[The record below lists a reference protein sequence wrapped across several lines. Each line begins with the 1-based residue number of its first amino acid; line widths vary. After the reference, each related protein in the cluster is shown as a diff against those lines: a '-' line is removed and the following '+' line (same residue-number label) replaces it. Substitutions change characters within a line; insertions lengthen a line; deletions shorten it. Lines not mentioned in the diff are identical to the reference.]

1 MEIRGKILETFPS
14 ERIIKIKSRKR
25 IYYVYLTR
33 KFFRDFGPYFYEFP
47 YVFIEVSESKKN
59 QHGFSCFELTAF
71 NKIAQFV
78 SRSRKVF
85 FDIEKIRDG
94 IRTIINKTDNLL
106 FLDLE
111 FSLPSYNPNQRNPVE
126 IIQYGLV
133 LTNSLGEIITTSKN
147 LVKPNKFYALNKKTL
162 KFFNREIYD
171 FEDAVD
177 YIEFYQLLEKLTLEY
192 DAKII
197 AWGRNDIITMEK
209 SFKINRLFP
218 LEIKERYI
226 NIMQLMKTYY
236 NLKNDL
242 GLFDTYQM
250 ITHKDLDLQAHDA
263 YEDAVV
269 MMEVYFAFKKLI
281 NKKKEF

>member
-1 MEIRGKILETFPS
+1 MEVRGKIIETFPS
-14 ERIIKIKSRKR
+14 ERIIKIGNRKR
-25 IYYVYLTR
+25 IYYVYLSR

-47 YVFIEVSESKKN
+47 YLIIEVSENKKIHN
-59 QHGFSCFELTAF
+59 GYSCFELTAF
-71 NKIAQFV
+71 IKVTQFI

-85 FDIEKIRDG
+85 FDIKKIQEG
-94 IRTIINKTDNLL
+94 IKNIINKEYNLL

-111 FSLPSYNPNQRNPVE
+111 FSLPSYNPYKRTASE

-133 LTNSLGEIITTSKN
+133 LTDNFGNVITASNN
-147 LVKPNKFYALNKKTL
+147 LVKPNKFQSLNKKTL
-162 KFFNREIYD
+162 KFLNREIYD
-171 FEDAVD
+171 FEEAVD
-177 YIEFYQLLEKLTLEY
+177 YIEFYQTLEKFINEY
-192 DAKII
+192 DVKII

-209 SFKINRLFP
+209 SFKINKLFP
-218 LEIKERYI
+218 LDLKERYI

-250 ITHKDLDLQAHDA
+250 ITNNDIDSQSHDA

-269 MMEVYFAFKKLI
+269 MMDVFFAFKKHI

>member
-1 MEIRGKILETFPS
+1 MEIRGKIIETFPS
-14 ERIIKIKSRKR
+14 ERLVKIKSRKR
-25 IYYVYLTR
+25 IYYVYLSR

-47 YVFIEVSESKKN
+47 YVLIEVGEIRKIHN
-59 QHGFSCFELTAF
+59 GYSCFELTAF
-71 NKIAQFV
+71 NKVVQFI

-85 FDIEKIRDG
+85 FDIEKIRES
-94 IRTIINKTDNLL
+94 IKTIINKDSNLL

-111 FSLPSYNPNQRNPVE
+111 FSLPSYNPNRRTPVE

-133 LTNSLGEIITTSKN
+133 LTDSLGNVITASKN

-171 FEDAVD
+171 FEEAVD
-177 YIEFYQLLEKLTLEY
+177 YIEFYQILEKLITEY

-218 LEIKERYI
+218 LKIKERYI

-242 GLFDTYQM
+242 GLFDTYQIM
-250 ITHKDLDLQAHDA
+250 TNNDLDSQAHDA

-269 MMEVYFAFKKLI
+269 MMDVFFAFKKLI
-281 NKKKEF
+281 NK

>member
-1 MEIRGKILETFPS
+1 MEIKGKIIETFPS
-14 ERIIKIKSRKR
+14 ERIIKIANRKR

-47 YVFIEVSESKKN
+47 YVFIEVSKTKKIH
-59 QHGFSCFELTAF
+59 HGYSCFELTAF
-71 NKIAQFV
+71 NKVVQFI

-85 FDIEKIRDG
+85 FDIDKIRES
-94 IRTIINKTDNLL
+94 IKTLLNKDDNLL

-111 FSLPSYNPNQRNPVE
+111 FSLPSYNPYKRTAAE

-133 LTNSLGEIITTSKN
+133 LTDSFGKIILTSKD
-147 LVKPNKFYALNKKTL
+147 LVKPNRFHSLNKKTL
-162 KFFNREIYD
+162 KFLNRDIYD
-171 FEDAVD
+171 FEEAVD
-177 YIEFYQLLEKLTLEY
+177 YIEFYQILESLINKY

-218 LEIKERYI
+218 LDIKERYI

-242 GLFDTYQM
+242 GLFDTYQIM
-250 ITHKDLDLQAHDA
+250 TNNDINSQSHDA
-263 YEDAVV
+263 FEDAVV
-269 MMEVYFAFKKLI
+269 MMDVFFAFKEFI
-281 NKKKEF
+281 NK

>member
-1 MEIRGKILETFPS
+1 MEIRGKIIETFPS
-14 ERIIKIKSRKR
+14 ERLVKIKNRKR

-33 KFFRDFGPYFYEFP
+33 KFFRDFGPYFYEYP
-47 YVFIEVSESKKN
+47 YVIIEVGQIKKIH
-59 QHGFSCFELTAF
+59 HGFSCFELTAF
-71 NKIAQFV
+71 KKVTQFI

-85 FDIEKIRDG
+85 FDIDKIRES
-94 IRTIINKTDNLL
+94 IKTIVNKDSNLI

-111 FSLPSYNPNQRNPVE
+111 FSLPSYNPKKRTPAE

-133 LTNSLGEIITTSKN
+133 LTDSFGNVITASKN
-147 LVKPNKFYALNKKTL
+147 LVKPNKFYSLNKKTL
-162 KFFNREIYD
+162 RFLNRDIYD
-171 FEDAVD
+171 FEEAVD
-177 YIEFYQLLEKLTLEY
+177 YIEFYQILEKLIKEY

-209 SFKINRLFP
+209 SFKINRLYP
-218 LEIKERYI
+218 LELKERYI

-250 ITHKDLDLQAHDA
+250 MVSGNIDSQTHDA

-269 MMEVYFAFKKLI
+269 MMDIFFEFKKLI
-281 NKKKEF
+281 NE